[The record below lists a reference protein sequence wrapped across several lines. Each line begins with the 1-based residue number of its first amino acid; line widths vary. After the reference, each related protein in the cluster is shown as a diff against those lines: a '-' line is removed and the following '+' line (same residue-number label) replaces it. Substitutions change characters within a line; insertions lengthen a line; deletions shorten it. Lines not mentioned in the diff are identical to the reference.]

1 MSLSLL
7 YNYNGISSI
16 IDQHKLMKNIFRI
29 ITLSKPLHPLAI
41 LIAVL
46 ILISATLQLGAALL
60 SKSIVDQI
68 VLRVQGKGGDV
79 QTLILLILLAFG
91 ISLLALVATVISY
104 RLGDHFG
111 CRLQKFLTEKFY
123 DKVLT
128 LPQEYFDSEVSG
140 KILNQLNRGIVSIKG
155 FLNSST
161 NF

>member
-1 MSLSLL
+1 M
-7 YNYNGISSI
+7 YNTF
-16 IDQHKLMKNIFRI
+16 MKNIFRI

-46 ILISATLQLGAALL
+46 ILLSATLQLSAALL

-68 VLRVQGKGGDV
+68 VLRVQGKGGDM
-79 QTLILLILLAFG
+79 QTLILLISSAFG
-91 ISLLALVATVISY
+91 ISLLALIATVISD

-111 CRLQKFLTEKFY
+111 GKLQKFLTEKFY

-140 KILNQLNRGIVSIKG
+140 KIINQLSRGII
-155 FLNSST
+155 
-161 NF
+161 